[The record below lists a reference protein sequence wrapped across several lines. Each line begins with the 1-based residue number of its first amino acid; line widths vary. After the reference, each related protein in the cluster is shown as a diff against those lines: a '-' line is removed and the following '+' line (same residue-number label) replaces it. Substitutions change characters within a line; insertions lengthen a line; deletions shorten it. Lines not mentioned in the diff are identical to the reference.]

1 MYKQTELKEIIEK
14 ALESLIYDPEAVNL
28 TEPVKY
34 VLSIG
39 GKRIRPVLTLMT
51 CNLFKDMI
59 DEAVFPAA
67 GIEVFHNFTLVHDDI
82 MDNAP
87 LRRGLPTVHSRWGIS
102 QAVLSGDVMAFIAND
117 CVMKS
122 PVNIM
127 PEVFRIYNKAAIE
140 VCVGQQLDMDFE
152 TRAQVFRNE
161 YLRMIELKTAVLM
174 AAAAR
179 IGAVTG
185 GADGSDSNLMYEFG
199 RNLGLAFQL
208 QDDLLDAYGES
219 EVFGKIQGGDIK
231 ANKKTYLYVLACEK
245 ASSARLSKLKDL
257 YRQDHNRE
265 SKVNDVLEMYDALKV
280 KEQTENDIREYFD
293 KAFFSLG
300 KTSVIAARKKGLE
313 ELAFSLINR
322 EK

>member
-1 MYKQTELKEIIEK
+1 MYKQTELKEIIDK
-14 ALESLIYDPEAVNL
+14 ALEALIYDPEAGNL

-87 LRRGLPTVHSRWGIS
+87 LRRGLPTVHARWGTS

-117 CVMKS
+117 CVMKA
-122 PVNIM
+122 PVNIL
-127 PEVFRIYNKAAIE
+127 PEVFRIYNTAAIE

-152 TRAQVFRNE
+152 NKAQVTRSE

-219 EVFGKIQGGDIK
+219 EIFGKIQGGDIK
-231 ANKKTYLYVLACEK
+231 ANKKTYLFVMACEK
-245 ASSARLSKLKDL
+245 ASSAQLRRLREL
-257 YRQDHNRE
+257 YSRE
-265 SKVNDVLEMYDALKV
+265 TAGDSKVSDVMELYDSINI
-280 KEQTENDIREYFD
+280 KEQTENHIREYFD

-300 KTSVIAARKKGLE
+300 KTSVDAPRKKELE
-313 ELAFSLINR
+313 KLAFSLINR